1 VCKDTVSIS
10 ARIPREFEQ
19 EIEIILNNCN
29 LKYKDKTHFLVLA
42 ILHEIEKNKEGEAHE
57 H

>member
-1 VCKDTVSIS
+1 MCKETVSIS